1 MNDFAS
7 LMNEALDPHVLLF
20 RYCEIILHCFHAGGF
35 HAVQEACSLVERSGT
50 SPMSETV
57 PSLVW
62 TPILACSSRLSMSM
76 VMWSLIRAV
85 MAPSSCAD
93 VRPAGRGATSRR
105 FVTPSRQKSPW
116 RYLPTFGWPPRN
128 RPCHGTKPVLVSSLL
143 ESASPSPWGRQREP
157 SWFLR
162 STRSP

>member
-1 MNDFAS
+1 MSFFSVIVRSFLTAFT
-7 LMNEALDPHVLLF
+7 PGV
-20 RYCEIILHCFHAGGF
+20 F

-62 TPILACSSRLSMSM
+62 TPILACSSRLSMSV

-93 VRPAGRGATSRR
+93 VRPAGRRATSRCAR
-105 FVTPSRQKSPW
+105 PSRQKSPW

-157 SWFLR
+157 SWFLG
-162 STRSP
+162 STRNP